1 MTASEM
7 PSYYLASTSSKA
19 IQELARALKI
29 DLASVLHITA
39 TSTLEAAQ
47 GVAGYNAISIAKLID
62 LVVLSSPVTNNP
74 LEFRSFPRRKRDADD
89 YHDKISNWNKQV
101 RNLKMSQPV
110 MDGVKFREVASSIV
124 SSPRTRAVFLRSS
137 RTILKAISWASSAGF
152 RPADF
157 TPGDEFDI
165 ALKRVWESA
174 DAHIFSSK
182 VRNFLWDEKSEAA
195 NLLGQI
201 VEYLA
206 DSGAPLQNVFLHGFH
221 YYTPV
226 QWRLFKILN
235 NLPNVKLHCIVHDD
249 GESETHAIWR
259 SFYTTRFGFKK
270 VGSVKSVDAKVS
282 PSLEFLN
289 DVLGSKRPDFV
300 PTGIEIVECNSPA
313 EFARD
318 FDRQFRDNYARNEAI
333 TLIYAADEKSVA
345 HYLHRID
352 LQSGAGES
360 NLLQM
365 PVGAFLVALHNCLR
379 RDTNGDVQISISSVD
394 MLTMLTSGFVP
405 AMAADSH
412 GEVVA
417 RKIPEVIKFFHD
429 CVDVMDWTLRAENLE
444 RLILSEQSDLP
455 DGIENLSLADRNST
469 VANNPLLLLPWANL
483 SHHEV
488 SMVREAI
495 QEVIFL
501 TQRIL
506 ENATSEGSTI
516 YKHISNLMGELVY
529 GLQNLSEIERAAI
542 ESKLNAAGFDNVTAV
557 DGDALIEIVD
567 FVLQRKTDF
576 GLDELDELEG
586 DADSRKVMP
595 LRALD
600 VFSFEKRPRPIA
612 IANLSDQAF
621 PQQPAGW
628 PWPLA
633 PEKFSNIDSTSERA
647 ISAEII
653 ATRARTASL
662 ADTYLLGLALG
673 ATDSDNRARLSWI
686 SDVAGNKQELSPIVR
701 LISKPDGK
709 VAEGLA
715 SALGGIPIAQ
725 SLSASELESTTTLIV
740 EDQKD
745 ANLADFDD
753 ELRGFGLIPAS
764 SAHVCQRRFALQWAF
779 GSPQFVADHMQENLH
794 GNLYGWLQV
803 ARRQFA
809 SSALRIVEDYWR
821 HLSPILRSG
830 SRAMNFIRLGGA
842 RAELVFYGRGQVA
855 GGKPIDIAY
864 QHAMGK
870 SRPIAGI
877 KDDQHFRFLP
887 EASTDAD
894 ACQICPIN
902 KNCSVRA
909 IK

>member
-1 MTASEM
+1 MTATAI

-19 IQELARALKI
+19 IQELAKGLKI
-29 DLASVLHITA
+29 DLTGVLHITA
-39 TSTLEAAQ
+39 TSTLESAQ
-47 GVAGYNAISIAKLID
+47 GAAGYNSISIAKLID
-62 LVVLSSPVTNNP
+62 LVVLSGPVTYSP
-74 LEFRSFPRRKRDADD
+74 LDYQSFPRRRSDSDD
-89 YHDKISNWNKQV
+89 YHDKVSSWNNQV
-101 RNLKMSQPV
+101 RNIKMSQPV
-110 MDGVKFREVASSIV
+110 MDGVKFREVASNIDLSA
-124 SSPRTRAVFLRSS
+124 RTRAVFLRSS

-152 RPADF
+152 RPEDF
-157 TPGDEFDI
+157 TPSDEFDI

-182 VRNFLWDEKSEAA
+182 VRNFFWDEKSEAA
-195 NLLGQI
+195 NSLGQI

-206 DSGAPLQNVFLHGFH
+206 DSGAPLVNVFLHGFH

-226 QWRLFKILN
+226 QWRLFNILN
-235 NLPNVKLHCIVHDD
+235 NLPNVNLHCIVHDD

-270 VGSVKSVDAKVS
+270 IGSVKSVDAKVS

-300 PTGIEIVECNSPA
+300 PTGVEIVECNSPA

-318 FDRQFRDNYARNEAI
+318 FDQQYRDNYARNEAI
-333 TLIYAADEKSVA
+333 TFIYAADEKSVA
-345 HYLHRID
+345 QYLHRID
-352 LQSGAGES
+352 MQSEVGES

-379 RDTNGDVQISISSVD
+379 RDTNGQVHISISSVD

-429 CVDVMDWTLRAENLE
+429 CVDITDWTLRAENLE
-444 RLILSEQSDLP
+444 RLLLSEQSDCP
-455 DGIENLSLADRNST
+455 DGIDNLSVVDRNAA

-488 SMVREAI
+488 FMVREAI
-495 QEVIFL
+495 QEVISL

-506 ENATSEGSTI
+506 ENATSEGTTI
-516 YKHISNLMGELVY
+516 HKHISNLMSELVY
-529 GLQNLSEIERAAI
+529 GLQNLSESERAAI
-542 ESKLNAAGFDNVTAV
+542 ESKLNAAGFDNVMAV

-576 GLDELDELEG
+576 GLDELDEPEG
-586 DADSRKVMP
+586 VEDSRKVMP

-600 VFSFEKRPRPIA
+600 VFGFDKRPRPIA

-662 ADTYLLGLALG
+662 SDTYLLGLALG

-686 SDVAGNKQELSPIVR
+686 SDVAGSRQELSPLVR

-709 VAEGLA
+709 VPDGLA
-715 SALGGIPIAQ
+715 GALGGIPIGQ
-725 SLSASELESTTTLIV
+725 SLSASELEATTTLIKD
-740 EDQKD
+740 DQGEV
-745 ANLADFDD
+745 NLTDFDD
-753 ELRGFGLIPAS
+753 ELRGFGPIPSS
-764 SAHVCQRRFALQWAF
+764 SAHVCQRRFALQWVF

-794 GNLYGWLQV
+794 GNLYGWLQI
-803 ARRQFA
+803 AGKQLA
-809 SSALRIVEDYWR
+809 TNALRIVEDYWR

-842 RAELVFYGRGQVA
+842 RPELVFYGRGQVA
-855 GGKPIDIAY
+855 GIKPIDIAY
-864 QHAMGK
+864 QHAIGR

-877 KDDQHFRFLP
+877 RDDLRFRFLP
-887 EASTDAD
+887 EATPDAD
-894 ACQICPIN
+894 ACQVCPIN